1 MCWEGARYEYSHH
14 QYSPLPSRSPEWC
27 LLKNG
32 GDNFGSVT
40 EFAYLRQTIGAN
52 MRTEGRL
59 VSFPS
64 FSLSHSKILAKFARG
79 TGILTTRM
87 CLCRG

>member
-1 MCWEGARYEYSHH
+1 MRSGEALYS
-14 QYSPLPSRSPEWC
+14 QYYIPSFTLGNSTRHVFLE
-27 LLKNG
+27 
-32 GDNFGSVT
+32 DNFGSVT
-40 EFAYLRQTIGAN
+40 EFAYLRQTIDAN

-64 FSLSHSKILAKFARG
+64 FSLSHSKILVKFARG